1 MYIFWFKKNIDVVY
15 VSPNKQQKIS
25 WKLIVRKARKKQT
38 KHKREKQT
46 AGKKAFF
53 FGMRTFIFNSAYLS
67 LSISVSFGSF
77 IYVSRWSRQALLLW
91 ID

>member
-1 MYIFWFKKNIDVVY
+1 MYIFWFKKNIDVLY

-46 AGKKAFF
+46 AGKKKPFF
-53 FGMRTFIFNSAYLS
+53 SACER
-67 LSISVSFGSF
+67 SFLILRICPSPF
-77 IYVSRWSRQALLLW
+77 LCPLAPLFMFRVDHVRPFCYE
-91 ID
+91 